1 MDLVKIGF
9 QINANGLKDAN
20 TEVDKLLDKVDN
32 IGTKGKKASSDFES
46 SQKKVQDSVKKTEKV
61 STSAS
66 DKMIQ
71 KQQTINQLLPYM
83 DKNTANLASSFWLV
97 SKEAQSFNKYL
108 DLLESNKA
116 ITQQKKQVEG
126 LAKEQAKASA
136 SEEVARQKRLL
147 ADQNYY
153 QNVQEQARKTTNKEL
168 ESLQKAEASAESL
181 RQKKLLS
188 EQNYYLRVQEEAK
201 KASAK
206 EQESLKKIEVEQEAL
221 RQKRLL
227 SEQNY
232 YLKTQEEV
240 KKAAAKEKAL
250 QQQAI
255 DDAEKARQQSLL
267 RVQNNYIKQQE
278 AIAKAQQKAV
288 DKQVASQNALNESNQ
303 KAITLEQAKT
313 KYVSQG
319 YSKTDSTRLARL
331 EVSGAD
337 VTTIDNYKSA
347 IDDTTKAAQA
357 LKPALDDAS
366 ASHSD
371 FLDQVKGIAIYAA
384 LSATIYGVM
393 TAITNLAV
401 ATVKMAD
408 EYTAIQNR
416 MKLYV
421 KDANTIIEVNQKLAG
436 YSMENNVGLRETAT
450 LFSRLAPSMQKLG
463 ANTTAITTVVDAFGK
478 SMRIGGA
485 TAMEAA
491 SATIQFSQAMASGK
505 LAGDEFRSISE
516 ASPRFLKA
524 IAEGSGIAANKL
536 KEMSAAGMLTTQ
548 VISKALLK
556 EYPKLIEENKKL
568 GITMEQ
574 GANAIKTGFLVAIGE
589 FNEGAGITKA
599 LGEAMLDLAQ
609 GMLTGAQNARQFG
622 KDINDWFSANAGTI
636 NTVVEAF
643 KLLATVIATRYVASL
658 VLATV
663 ASVKLTY
670 QTSALAAAT
679 TASMRA
685 FVLGATA
692 ATAFGRAA
700 QTAFAFM
707 GGWAGIALT
716 IAGVAT
722 SYLLLRDNAAEASKK
737 LVESSE
743 YADMT
748 TNSFKQ
754 LNAEQQ
760 KNARASLIKSMS
772 DVNEKLDEQANTVN
786 RVLLNYVQLRQMQ
799 GKMNNKQLDD
809 VINKTTK
816 GLMDYDTAYRKLLEL
831 GAPTDVV
838 EEFKK
843 QKDVYNETAKS
854 AKTLE
859 TSANAAGAGVKLAGN
874 EAQNATPAINGLK
887 DKTKQLGEEAVI
899 AGSKFNKM
907 AEDFKKTIS
916 DSKDTLNIMQKYDL
930 DEDSARKVVSS
941 VQATFDPLEQKA
953 TDLTGT
959 IKGMNKQLSGMGN
972 ATPQQRKLMQERID
986 SSKESLKILQEQIK
1000 LGKDSQAANLVPYAK
1015 MAKAEED
1022 RISALTASRKDED
1035 KSSDKLLKK
1044 REEVLSGYED
1054 QINYVQ
1060 RIQQLL
1066 SQGVDFE
1073 VAKVAATKDYYEN
1086 ITGTMLA
1093 QEVILAQ
1100 QTQKRLEY
1108 LATLSEEEDI
1118 QTRAILL
1125 QQKGASYAQSRAIAE
1140 AGFREDADGL
1150 LTLQKLMTNE
1160 LYAQHY
1166 SLADQLSWYSSI
1178 NKMMKDGVSLEE
1190 ATTRATFSRLESTK
1204 KGLSD
1209 SEKSLMNLMI
1219 AQQKN
1224 LKDKETERQVTL
1236 TLNNAEKQRV
1246 AYVNAQAGGYAN
1258 LIKNMAIA
1266 NKMASD
1272 PTLSPDQARK
1282 LVEAEELTNY
1292 EKELAELKRQTY
1304 IATLNE
1310 SDAVKTLVGNY
1321 STMDSVQ
1328 IGVLAKQQ
1336 QLLEIAKELSEE
1348 AEKQKNPLGDF
1359 SNVDFSVFGDFGNPF
1374 QSALDG
1380 MNELIRT
1387 TMSGGEQIKKLNEDI
1402 EQAKLKGLDT
1412 TQQEFDLNLEMK
1424 KQTKDKKQATD
1435 KAVSSALSLTKS
1447 LFKEESK
1454 GYKVVS
1460 GLEKA
1465 YQASKIAFALWEKK
1479 DTIAMLALSLK
1490 AHITDMLGF
1499 TTGAAAKLAA
1509 QGAVNVAKG
1518 TEAVLSQGSGDPYTA
1533 FPRMAAMAAAVA
1545 ALGVAIGSF
1554 SGGSGGEYVDTSN
1567 QGTGTVFGDS
1577 EAQSAS
1583 IANSIDILSD
1593 NSDLMLPLTSAM
1605 LRSLK
1610 NIESSIGGVTNLI
1623 LRGDLGGDFSNLEFD
1638 DMLTGVVGSA
1648 TNFFV
1653 KVTNGIEKVL
1663 TFGLFDKLGIG
1674 GLGSSIVSSIVGGLF
1689 GKTSQK
1695 VMASGLYA
1703 DDQKLSDILS
1713 NGINLKQYADVKTTK
1728 KSWFGSSSKTRT
1740 QYAEAD
1746 EELQQQ
1752 FTLIFGGFYD
1762 SILSATYI
1770 LVADLST
1777 VQTNLEN
1784 AVISIGKINLKGLS
1798 GEEIQEKL
1806 EAVFG
1811 AAADD
1816 LAKQAFG
1823 GLEDF
1828 QSVGEGYYETLV
1840 KVASA
1845 VEEAAYYTDRLNV
1858 TAINY
1863 NDIINKQADDL
1874 ATEIIRQS
1882 YLTKVG
1888 ISTIKGG
1895 MTDLVNSFDGT
1906 AEEINDFINTLED
1919 LQDQL
1924 FMTGKSGDYLTS
1936 SMILGAGGL
1945 DSLASG
1951 LDAYF
1956 EMLSPAEQ
1964 AAELTRRLTNEFA
1977 IFGKELPADVKA
1989 FRNLVSSIDITTE
2002 AGQKLYGQIIALA
2015 PEFNDLQDALDS
2027 ANSDV
2032 NALVKSLR
2040 DLAEQARAARGETE
2054 QPRNLDYLR
2063 NEFNK
2068 ASELALQGD
2077 TEAANRLISIGKDL
2091 MSTSK
2096 LYSVTGSDY
2105 AKDLAYI
2112 QSIATAV
2119 ADLQESGL
2127 GTSISSDLKPSTGTG
2142 TTTPT
2147 VETVNNS
2154 TDARLDALSEKLEAG
2169 LFAIAKYTQDS
2180 ASRLERWDDGGRMMV
2195 GIQPENGDTPI
2206 PVVVTP

>member
-1 MDLVKIGF
+1 MDLVHIGF
-9 QINANGLKDAN
+9 KITPDGLKEAN
-20 TEVDKLLDKVDN
+20 TQVSKLLDNVDQ
-32 IGTKGKKASSDFES
+32 IGAKGKKSSSEFVDG
-46 SQKKVQDSVKKTEKV
+46 QKKVNDSLGKTKKGTEDV
-61 STSAS
+61 LGA
-66 DKMIQ
+66 Q
-71 KQQTINQLLPYM
+71 NKQIDAY
-83 DKNTANLASSFWLV
+83 
-97 SKEAQSFNKYL
+97 
-108 DLLESNKA
+108 
-116 ITQQKKQVEG
+116 
-126 LAKEQAKASA
+126 
-136 SEEVARQKRLL
+136 
-147 ADQNYY
+147 
-153 QNVQEQARKTTNKEL
+153 
-168 ESLQKAEASAESL
+168 
-181 RQKKLLS
+181 KKLL
-188 EQNYYLRVQEEAK
+188 N
-201 KASAK
+201 
-206 EQESLKKIEVEQEAL
+206 
-221 RQKRLL
+221 
-227 SEQNY
+227 
-232 YLKTQEEV
+232 
-240 KKAAAKEKAL
+240 
-250 QQQAI
+250 
-255 DDAEKARQQSLL
+255 
-267 RVQNNYIKQQE
+267 
-278 AIAKAQQKAV
+278 
-288 DKQVASQNALNESNQ
+288 
-303 KAITLEQAKT
+303 LEQTRAK
-313 KYVSQG
+313 YISQG
-319 YSKTDSTRLARL
+319 FGKTDATRISRM
-331 EVSGAD
+331 EISGAD
-337 VTTIDNYKSA
+337 TTTLNNYKKA
-347 IDDTTKAAQA
+347 IEETNKAAQA
-357 LKPALDDAS
+357 LRPSFDKVTE
-366 ASHSD
+366 SHSK
-371 FLDQVKGIAIYAA
+371 FLDQVKGIAVYAA
-384 LSATIYGVM
+384 LSAAIYGVM
-393 TAITNLAV
+393 TAMTSLAV

-416 MKLYV
+416 MRLYIS
-421 KDANTIIEVNQKLAG
+421 DAQELSKVNRQLAQF
-436 YSMENNVGLRETAT
+436 STENNVGLRETAT

-463 ANTTAITTVVDAFGK
+463 ANTAAITTVVDAFGK

-524 IAEGSGIAANKL
+524 IAEGSGIAADKL

-568 GITMEQ
+568 GVTMEQ

-622 KDINDWFSANAGTI
+622 KDVNDWFSANAGTI
-636 NTVVEAF
+636 NTVVDAF

-658 VLATV
+658 VLATA

-670 QTSALAAAT
+670 QTSAMAAAT

-786 RVLLNYVQLRQMQ
+786 RVLLSYVQLRQMQ

-907 AEDFKKTIS
+907 TEDFKKAIK
-916 DSKDTLNIMQKYDL
+916 DSRDTLNIMQKFDL
-930 DEDSARKVVSS
+930 EESYARKVVTS
-941 VQATFDPLEQKA
+941 VRATFDPLEQKA
-953 TDLTGT
+953 TELSDK
-959 IKGMNKQLSGMGN
+959 IKVLNKQLSGMDK
-972 ATPQQRKLMQERID
+972 ASPQAKSMQSNLD
-986 SSKESLKILQEQIK
+986 KAKESLSLMQQQIE
-1000 LGKDSQAANLVPYAK
+1000 LGKKSQASSLAPYAK
-1015 MAKAEED
+1015 IAQAEED

-1035 KSSDKLLKK
+1035 KASDKLLKK

-1108 LATLSEEEDI
+1108 LATLSEEEDV

-1125 QQKGASYAQSRAIAE
+1125 QQKGASYAQSRALAE

-1150 LTLQKLMTNE
+1150 LALQKLMTNE

-1166 SLADQLSWYSSI
+1166 SLDDQLSWYTSI
-1178 NKMMKDGVSLEE
+1178 NKMLKDGISLEE
-1190 ATTRATFSRLESTK
+1190 ATTRATFSRLEATK

-1209 SEKSLMNLMI
+1209 SEKSLMKLMI
-1219 AQQKN
+1219 AQQKS

-1236 TLNNAEKQRV
+1236 TLTNAEKQRV

-1272 PTLSPDQARK
+1272 PTLSPAQAKK

-1328 IGVLAKQQ
+1328 IGVLANQQ
-1336 QLLEIAKELSEE
+1336 RLLEIAKELAEE

-1387 TMSGGEQIKKLNEDI
+1387 TMSGGEQIKKLTEEI
-1402 EQAKLKGLDT
+1402 EQARLKGLDV
-1412 TQQEFDLNLEMK
+1412 TQQEFDLNLLTQ

-1435 KAVSSALSLTKS
+1435 KTISSALSLTKS

-1554 SGGSGGEYVDTSN
+1554 SGSSGGEYVDTSN

-1638 DMLTGVVGSA
+1638 AKLTGLIGAVDKTFTSSA
-1648 TNFFV
+1648 KTTMN
-1653 KVTNGIEKVL
+1653 VL
-1663 TFGLFDKLGIG
+1663 TLGLDKLLLG
-1674 GLGSSIVSSIVGGLF
+1674 GALGNLAGGIVSTVLGGLF

-1695 VMASGLYA
+1695 VVASGLYA
-1703 DDQKLSDILS
+1703 GSQTLGSILE
-1713 NGINLKQYADVKTTK
+1713 NGISLSQYADVKTTK
-1728 KSWFGSSSKTRT
+1728 KSWFSSSSSTKTK
-1740 QYAEAD
+1740 YASVD

-1752 FTLIFGGFYD
+1752 FTLIFVGLYD
-1762 SILSATYI
+1762 SILSATDI
-1770 LVADLST
+1770 LGADLST
-1777 VQTNLEN
+1777 VENNLEN

-1811 AAADD
+1811 AVADD

-1874 ATEIIRQS
+1874 AAEIIRQS
-1882 YLTKVG
+1882 YLAKEG
-1888 ISTIKGG
+1888 ISTVTGG
-1895 MTDLVNSFDGT
+1895 MSDLVNSFSGT
-1906 AEEINDFINTLED
+1906 AEEISDFITTLED
-1919 LQDQL
+1919 LQEQL

-1936 SMILGAGGL
+1936 SMILGAGGF

-1977 IFGKELPADVKA
+1977 ILGEELPADVKA

-2027 ANSDV
+2027 ANREV
-2032 NALVKSLR
+2032 NALVQSLR
-2040 DLAEQARAARGETE
+2040 DLAEQARGARGETE
-2054 QPRNLDYLR
+2054 TTRNLDYLR
-2063 NEFNK
+2063 NEFQL
-2068 ASELALQGD
+2068 ASVLALQGD
-2077 TEAANRLISIGKDL
+2077 VEAAERMVELGESLIAS
-2091 MSTSK
+2091 SK

-2112 QSIATAV
+2112 QGISTAV
-2119 ADLQESGL
+2119 ANLQEAGL
-2127 GTSISSDLKPSTGTG
+2127 GTSATTTTDSDLTLTTASTSSTSSSTSTEESTV
-2142 TTTPT
+2142 TT
-2147 VETVNNS
+2147 E
-2154 TDARLDALSEKLEAG
+2154 LQALREEMNAAL
-2169 LFAIAKYTQDS
+2169 LAIAKYTQTT
-2180 ASRLERWDDGGRMMV
+2180 ATKLESWDDGNRMMV

>member
-83 DKNTANLASSFWLV
+83 DKGVANLASSFWLV
-97 SKEAQSFNKYL
+97 SKEAQSFNKFL
-108 DLLESNKA
+108 DIMGEQDA
-116 ITQQKKQVEG
+116 IIKQKKQTEALVKEQEKQAKAVQSTIAQYEG
-126 LAKEQAKASA
+126 LSNKSLGGGILDQIEQQNKGLEELRKQYQAEAKEANEKAESVIKAQEKQAKEQQKVLDDAEK
-136 SEEVARQKRLL
+136 ERQKHFSK
-147 ADQNYY
+147 
-153 QNVQEQARKTTNKEL
+153 VQKD
-168 ESLQKAEASAESL
+168 
-181 RQKKLLS
+181 
-188 EQNYYLRVQEEAK
+188 Y
-201 KASAK
+201 
-206 EQESLKKIEVEQEAL
+206 
-221 RQKRLL
+221 
-227 SEQNY
+227 
-232 YLKTQEEV
+232 
-240 KKAAAKEKAL
+240 EK

-255 DDAEKARQQSLL
+255 VDT
-267 RVQNNYIKQQE
+267 
-278 AIAKAQQKAV
+278 QQKAV
-288 DKQVASQNALNESNQ
+288 DKQVKAQNTLNESNQ
-303 KAITLEQAKT
+303 KAITLEQAKA

-319 YSKTDSTRLARL
+319 YGKTDSTRLARL

-337 VTTIDNYKSA
+337 VTTLNNYKSA
-347 IDDTTKAAQA
+347 IEATTRATQA
-357 LKPALDDAS
+357 LNPAVEKVTT
-366 ASHSD
+366 SHSN

-384 LSATIYGVM
+384 LSAAIYGVM
-393 TAITNLAV
+393 TAMTNLAV

-408 EYTAIQNR
+408 EYTSIQNR
-416 MKLYV
+416 MKLYIT
-421 KDANTIIEVNQKLAG
+421 DAKELGKVNSQLAQF
-436 YSMENNVGLRETAT
+436 SMENNVGLRETAT

-463 ANTTAITTVVDAFGK
+463 ANTAAITTVVDAFGK

-516 ASPRFLKA
+516 ASPRFLQA
-524 IAEGSGIAANKL
+524 IAEGSGIAADKL

-548 VISKALLK
+548 VISQALLK

-589 FNEGAGITKA
+589 FNEGAGVTKA

-609 GMLTGAQNARQFG
+609 GMLVGAQNARQFG

-636 NTVVEAF
+636 STVVDAF

-658 VLATV
+658 VLATA

-707 GGWAGIALT
+707 GGWVGIALT
-716 IAGVAT
+716 VAGVAT

-786 RVLLNYVQLRQMQ
+786 RVLLSYAQLRQMQ
-799 GKMNNKQLDD
+799 GKTNNKQLDD

-843 QKDVYNETAKS
+843 QKDVYNGTAKS

-874 EAQNATPAINGLK
+874 EAQNASPAIRGLK
-887 DKTKQLGEEAVI
+887 NDMNALGEASINAADKFKELVNAYTQGVADIRTSLKVSQQYGLDQSLSDRVVKEAKGLADVDERIKLQTAAINKQKEAV
-899 AGSKFNKM
+899 AKLS
-907 AEDFKKTIS
+907 AEYQKRFKKSIEQTEKLAKS
-916 DSKDTLNIMQKYDL
+916 TKDKIIGQYIAQIAPSAQALQAAQ
-930 DEDSARKVVSS
+930 DERGA
-941 VQATFDPLEQKA
+941 FDA
-953 TDLTGT
+953 
-959 IKGMNKQLSGMGN
+959 
-972 ATPQQRKLMQERID
+972 AQRKKDKPPKKSDINNYP
-986 SSKESLKILQEQIK
+986 EQI
-1000 LGKDSQAANLVPYAK
+1000 
-1015 MAKAEED
+1015 AELE
-1022 RISALTASRKDED
+1022 RLNEY
-1035 KSSDKLLKK
+1035 LQ
-1044 REEVLSGYED
+1044 SG
-1054 QINYVQ
+1054 VG
-1060 RIQQLL
+1060 L
-1066 SQGVDFE
+1066 E
-1073 VAKVAATKDYYEN
+1073 VAKVASQKEYVKWYGANLTVAKQIVAIEEKRVELERA
-1086 ITGTMLA
+1086 LA
-1093 QEVILAQ
+1093 QAQTRKEAKRDLKEQIEGYDTIAQFMQQGYSYSIAQ
-1100 QTQKRLEY
+1100 QAVSSKFKANSEGIAFANNLLTASLKEQFTTTEDQRTQQ
-1108 LATLSEEEDI
+1108 EDI
-1118 QTRAILL
+1118 LDFV
-1125 QQKGASYAQSRAIAE
+1125 KG
-1140 AGFREDADGL
+1140 GL
-1150 LTLQKLMTNE
+1150 
-1160 LYAQHY
+1160 
-1166 SLADQLSWYSSI
+1166 S
-1178 NKMMKDGVSLEE
+1178 VEE
-1190 ATTRATFSRLESTK
+1190 ATVKATIYRNNHLN
-1204 KGLSD
+1204 KGLIVLAEATALSKKQLEYDRAKVQYWSD
-1209 SEKSLMNLMI
+1209 ANALNTQANDLAITQDNALAS
-1219 AQQKN
+1219 
-1224 LKDKETERQVTL
+1224 L
-1236 TLNNAEKQRV
+1236 TLKYKGIGVEEAKSMLTKQRIVDKLTEYNDLLEKQRTL
-1246 AYVNAQAGGYAN
+1246 AYDIENVNF
-1258 LIKNMAIA
+1258 
-1266 NKMASD
+1266 D
-1272 PTLSPDQARK
+1272 
-1282 LVEAEELTNY
+1282 
-1292 EKELAELKRQTY
+1292 
-1304 IATLNE
+1304 
-1310 SDAVKTLVGNY
+1310 
-1321 STMDSVQ
+1321 
-1328 IGVLAKQQ
+1328 
-1336 QLLEIAKELSEE
+1336 
-1348 AEKQKNPLGDF
+1348 
-1359 SNVDFSVFGDFGNPF
+1359 VFGDFGNPF
-1374 QSALDG
+1374 KSALEGLNALIFG
-1380 MNELIRT
+1380 MNDLKTQYAEMYADIDGRIAKEEDGSKAQLTLI
-1387 TMSGGEQIKKLNEDI
+1387 
-1402 EQAKLKGLDT
+1402 
-1412 TQQEFDLNLEMK
+1412 QQKTNLEKNQVAETK
-1424 KQTKDKKQATD
+1424 KARD
-1435 KAVSSALSLTKS
+1435 KAITSGLSLTKS

-1454 GYKVVS
+1454 GYKVVN
-1460 GLEKA
+1460 GMEKA

-1479 DTIAMLALSLK
+1479 DEIAFLALKLK
-1490 AHITDMLGF
+1490 AHVTDALGF

-1509 QGAVNVAKG
+1509 QQVLNVVQAQGAVASAAQAPPPVGFAS
-1518 TEAVLSQGSGDPYTA
+1518 A
-1533 FPRMAAMAAAVA
+1533 AAMI
-1545 ALGVAIGSF
+1545 ALMAGIGIAISSSGS
-1554 SGGSGGEYVDTSN
+1554 SGGEYVDTSN

-1593 NSDLMLPLTSAM
+1593 NSDLILPLTSAM
-1605 LRSLK
+1605 LRSLR

-1623 LRGDLGGDFSNLEFD
+1623 LRGEIGEGFNANEGFKLDAIGKGITGTFD
-1638 DMLTGVVGSA
+1638 WV
-1648 TNFFV
+1648 N
-1653 KVTNGIEKVL
+1653 KL
-1663 TFGLFDKLGIG
+1663 TFGLADTLSFGLFSAIG
-1674 GLGSSIVSSIVGGLF
+1674 KALGGLF
-1689 GKTSQK
+1689 GTKTTVK
-1695 VMASGLYA
+1695 ASGLYGGS
-1703 DDQKLSDILS
+1703 QKLGDILS
-1713 NGINLKQYADVKTTK
+1713 EGFNLQEYVDIQTK
-1728 KSWFGSSSKTRT
+1728 KKVAGVTTSTKNKTKYSKAD
-1740 QYAEAD
+1740 AE
-1746 EELQQQ
+1746 LSNQ
-1752 FTLIFGGFYD
+1752 FTLIFKGFYD
-1762 SILSATYI
+1762 TILSATDI
-1770 LVADLST
+1770 LGADMSV

-1784 AVISIGKINLKGLS
+1784 AVVSIGKINLKGLK

-1811 AAADD
+1811 AAADS

-1828 QSVGEGYYETLV
+1828 QTVGEGYYETLV

-1895 MTDLVNSFDGT
+1895 MTDLVNSFDGS
-1906 AEEINDFINTLED
+1906 AEEITDFINTLED
-1919 LQDQL
+1919 LQEQL

-1977 IFGKELPADVKA
+1977 ILGKELPADVKA

-2027 ANSDV
+2027 ANSEV
-2032 NALVKSLR
+2032 NALVQSLR

-2077 TEAANRLISIGKDL
+2077 TEAANRLISIGNDL

-2112 QSIATAV
+2112 QGIATAV
-2119 ADLQESGL
+2119 ADIQESGL

-2195 GIQPENGDTPI
+2195 GIQPENGDTPV

>member
-32 IGTKGKKASSDFES
+32 IGTKGKKASSEFVDG
-46 SQKKVQDSVKKTEKV
+46 QKKVTTSLGKTKKGTEDV
-61 STSAS
+61 LGA
-66 DKMIQ
+66 Q
-71 KQQTINQLLPYM
+71 NKQIDAY
-83 DKNTANLASSFWLV
+83 
-97 SKEAQSFNKYL
+97 
-108 DLLESNKA
+108 
-116 ITQQKKQVEG
+116 
-126 LAKEQAKASA
+126 
-136 SEEVARQKRLL
+136 
-147 ADQNYY
+147 
-153 QNVQEQARKTTNKEL
+153 
-168 ESLQKAEASAESL
+168 
-181 RQKKLLS
+181 KKLL
-188 EQNYYLRVQEEAK
+188 N
-201 KASAK
+201 
-206 EQESLKKIEVEQEAL
+206 
-221 RQKRLL
+221 
-227 SEQNY
+227 
-232 YLKTQEEV
+232 
-240 KKAAAKEKAL
+240 
-250 QQQAI
+250 
-255 DDAEKARQQSLL
+255 
-267 RVQNNYIKQQE
+267 
-278 AIAKAQQKAV
+278 
-288 DKQVASQNALNESNQ
+288 
-303 KAITLEQAKT
+303 LEQTRAK
-313 KYVSQG
+313 YISQG
-319 YSKTDSTRLARL
+319 FGKTDATRISRM
-331 EVSGAD
+331 EISGAD
-337 VTTIDNYKSA
+337 STTLNNYKRA
-347 IDDTTKAAQA
+347 IEETNKAAQA
-357 LKPALDDAS
+357 LRPSFEKVTE
-366 ASHSD
+366 SHNK

-384 LSATIYGVM
+384 LSAAIYGVM
-393 TAITNLAV
+393 TAMTNLAV

-408 EYTAIQNR
+408 EYTSIQNR
-416 MKLYV
+416 MKLYIT
-421 KDANTIIEVNQKLAG
+421 DAKELGKVNSQLAQF
-436 YSMENNVGLRETAT
+436 SVENNVGLRETAT

-463 ANTTAITTVVDAFGK
+463 ANTAAITTVVDAFGK

-524 IAEGSGIAANKL
+524 IAEGSGIAADKL

-568 GITMEQ
+568 GVTMEQ

-622 KDINDWFSANAGTI
+622 KDVNDWFSANAGTI
-636 NTVVEAF
+636 NTVVDAF

-658 VLATV
+658 VLAAA

-670 QTSALAAAT
+670 QTSAMAAAT

-692 ATAFGRAA
+692 VTAFGRAA

-743 YADMT
+743 YADLT

-786 RVLLNYVQLRQMQ
+786 RVLLSYVQLRQMQ
-799 GKMNNKQLDD
+799 GKTNNKQLDD

-874 EAQNATPAINGLK
+874 AAQNATPAINGLK
-887 DKTKQLGEEAVI
+887 DKTKQLGEEAVLTG
-899 AGSKFNKM
+899 ARVSKM
-907 AEDFKKTIS
+907 AEDFKKAIS
-916 DSKDTLNIMQKYDL
+916 DSKDTLNIMQKFDL
-930 DEDSARKVVSS
+930 DEASARKVVKS
-941 VQATFDPLEQKA
+941 VSDTFDPLEQKV
-953 TDLTGT
+953 TDLTS
-959 IKGMNKQLSGMGN
+959 KVKVLNKQLSGMDK
-972 ATPQQRKLMQERID
+972 ASPQAKTLQGYLDKA
-986 SSKESLKILQEQIK
+986 KESLSVTQAQIK
-1000 LGKDSQAANLVPYAK
+1000 LGKDSQAASLVPYAK

-1054 QINYVQ
+1054 QVNYVQ

-1125 QQKGASYAQSRAIAE
+1125 QQKGASYAQSRALAE

-1166 SLADQLSWYSSI
+1166 SLDDQLSWYTSI
-1178 NKMMKDGVSLEE
+1178 NKMLKDGVGLEE

-1209 SEKSLMNLMI
+1209 SEKSLMKLMI

-1236 TLNNAEKQRV
+1236 TLTNAEKQRV

-1266 NKMASD
+1266 NKIASD

-1336 QLLEIAKELSEE
+1336 QLLEIAKELAEE

-1387 TMSGGEQIKKLNEDI
+1387 TTEGGEVIKQLTEEIDA
-1402 EQAKLKGLDT
+1402 AKIMGLDT
-1412 TQQEFDLNLEMK
+1412 ADRELELGK
-1424 KQTKDKKQATD
+1424 RTEKQANDKKKATD
-1435 KAVSSALSLTKS
+1435 KAITSGLALTKS

-1479 DTIAMLALSLK
+1479 DEIQKFALRVVSYAKEGAVFLASTALK
-1490 AHITDMLGF
+1490 TAAQMGF
-1499 TTGAAAKLAA
+1499 NVVAA
-1509 QGAVNVAKG
+1509 QGAVASAAQAPPPVGFAS
-1518 TEAVLSQGSGDPYTA
+1518 A
-1533 FPRMAAMAAAVA
+1533 AAMI
-1545 ALGVAIGSF
+1545 ALMAGLGIAISG
-1554 SGGSGGEYVDTSN
+1554 GGSGGEYVDTSN

-1577 EAQSAS
+1577 EAKSSS
-1583 IANSIDILSD
+1583 IANSIDLLSE
-1593 NSDLMLPLTSAM
+1593 NSDLILPLTSAM

-1610 NIESSIGGVTNLI
+1610 NIESSIGGLTNLVI
-1623 LRGDLGGDFSNLEFD
+1623 RTDVGKDFNIAEGFKPNAIGKLFGGIS
-1638 DMLTGVVGSA
+1638 G
-1648 TNFFV
+1648 
-1653 KVTNGIEKVL
+1653 GI
-1663 TFGLFDKLGIG
+1663 F
-1674 GLGSSIVSSIVGGLF
+1674 GGLF
-1689 GKTSQK
+1689 GTKTTIK
-1695 VMASGLYA
+1695 ASGLYGGA
-1703 DDQKLSDILS
+1703 QSLGDILS
-1713 NGINLKQYADVKTTK
+1713 GGFDLQEYVDVNVKKKTLGVTTSNK
-1728 KSWFGSSSKTRT
+1728 NKTI
-1740 QYAEAD
+1740 YDDAN
-1746 EELQQQ
+1746 EELANQ
-1752 FTLIFGGFYD
+1752 FTLIFKGFYD
-1762 SILSATYI
+1762 SILSATDI
-1770 LVADLST
+1770 LGADMSV

-1784 AVISIGKINLKGLS
+1784 AVVSIGKINLKGLS

-1828 QSVGEGYYETLV
+1828 QTVGEGYYETLV

-1863 NDIINKQADDL
+1863 TNIINKQADDL

-1895 MTDLVNSFDGT
+1895 MTDLVNTFDGS
-1906 AEEINDFINTLED
+1906 AEEITDFINTLED
-1919 LQDQL
+1919 LQEQL
-1924 FMTGKSGDYLTS
+1924 FMTGKNADYLTS

-1977 IFGKELPADVKA
+1977 IFGKQLPADVKA

-2032 NALVKSLR
+2032 NALVQSLR

-2054 QPRNLDYLR
+2054 QPRNLAYTR
-2063 NEFNK
+2063 SQFEQ
-2068 ASELALQGD
+2068 ASILAMQGD
-2077 TEAANRLISIGKDL
+2077 IASAEKLLTLGKDL
-2091 MSTSK
+2091 MGLSK
-2096 LYSVTGSDY
+2096 TYSVTGSEY
-2105 AKDLAYI
+2105 ARDLALI
-2112 QSIATAV
+2112 QRAATV
-2119 ADLQESGL
+2119 SADMQEQGL
-2127 GTSISSDLKPSTGTG
+2127 GTSISTTLTPSTGTG

-2147 VETVNNS
+2147 IATTNS
-2154 TDARLDALSEKLEAG
+2154 TMTTELQGMREELNAG
-2169 LFAIAKYTQDS
+2169 LFAIAKFVQNVDS
-2180 ASRLERWDDGGRMMV
+2180 RTERWDDGGRMMV
-2195 GIQPENGDTPI
+2195 GIQPENGDTPV

>member
-32 IGTKGKKASSDFES
+32 IGTKGKKASSEFVDG
-46 SQKKVQDSVKKTEKV
+46 QKKVTNSLGKTKKGTEDV
-61 STSAS
+61 LGA
-66 DKMIQ
+66 Q
-71 KQQTINQLLPYM
+71 NKQIDAY
-83 DKNTANLASSFWLV
+83 
-97 SKEAQSFNKYL
+97 
-108 DLLESNKA
+108 
-116 ITQQKKQVEG
+116 
-126 LAKEQAKASA
+126 
-136 SEEVARQKRLL
+136 
-147 ADQNYY
+147 
-153 QNVQEQARKTTNKEL
+153 
-168 ESLQKAEASAESL
+168 
-181 RQKKLLS
+181 KKLL
-188 EQNYYLRVQEEAK
+188 N
-201 KASAK
+201 
-206 EQESLKKIEVEQEAL
+206 
-221 RQKRLL
+221 
-227 SEQNY
+227 
-232 YLKTQEEV
+232 
-240 KKAAAKEKAL
+240 
-250 QQQAI
+250 
-255 DDAEKARQQSLL
+255 
-267 RVQNNYIKQQE
+267 
-278 AIAKAQQKAV
+278 
-288 DKQVASQNALNESNQ
+288 
-303 KAITLEQAKT
+303 LEQTRAK
-313 KYVSQG
+313 YISQG
-319 YSKTDSTRLARL
+319 FGKTDATRISRM
-331 EVSGAD
+331 EISGAD
-337 VTTIDNYKSA
+337 STTLNNYKRA
-347 IDDTTKAAQA
+347 IEETNKAAQS
-357 LKPALDDAS
+357 LRPSFEKVTE
-366 ASHSD
+366 SHNK

-384 LSATIYGVM
+384 LSAAIYGVM
-393 TAITNLAV
+393 TAMTSLAV
-401 ATVKMAD
+401 ATVQMAD

-416 MKLYV
+416 MKLYIT
-421 KDANTIIEVNQKLAG
+421 DAKELGKVNSQLAQF
-436 YSMENNVGLRETAT
+436 SMENNVGLRETAT

-463 ANTTAITTVVDAFGK
+463 ANTAAITTVVDAFGK

-524 IAEGSGIAANKL
+524 IAEGSGIAADKL

-568 GITMEQ
+568 GVTMEQ

-622 KDINDWFSANAGTI
+622 KDVNDWFSANAGTI
-636 NTVVEAF
+636 NTVVDAF

-658 VLATV
+658 VLATA

-670 QTSALAAAT
+670 QTSAMAAAT

-786 RVLLNYVQLRQMQ
+786 RVLLSYVQLRQMQ

-907 AEDFKKTIS
+907 TEDFKKAIK
-916 DSKDTLNIMQKYDL
+916 DSRDTLNIMQKFDL
-930 DEDSARKVVSS
+930 DETSARKVVKS
-941 VQATFDPLEQKA
+941 VSDTFDPLEQKA
-953 TDLTGT
+953 TDLTGK
-959 IKGMNKQLSGMGN
+959 IKALDKQLSGMDK
-972 ATPQQRKLMQERID
+972 ASPQAKSMQ
-986 SSKESLKILQEQIK
+986 SSLDKAKESLSLMQQQIK
-1000 LGKDSQAANLVPYAK
+1000 LGKDSQAASLVPYAK
-1015 MAKAEED
+1015 MAKAGED

-1044 REEVLSGYED
+1044 REDVLAGYED

-1125 QQKGASYAQSRAIAE
+1125 QQKGASYAQSRALAE

-1150 LTLQKLMTNE
+1150 LALQKLMTNE

-1178 NKMMKDGVSLEE
+1178 NKMLKDGVGLEE

-1209 SEKSLMNLMI
+1209 SEKSLMKLMI

-1266 NKMASD
+1266 NKIASD
-1272 PTLSPDQARK
+1272 PTLSPDQAK
-1282 LVEAEELTNY
+1282 ALAEVEELTNY

-1310 SDAVKTLVGNY
+1310 NDAVKTLVGNY
-1321 STMDSVQ
+1321 PTMDSVQ
-1328 IGVLAKQQ
+1328 IGVLANQQ
-1336 QLLEIAKELSEE
+1336 RLLEIAKELAEE

-1359 SNVDFSVFGDFGNPF
+1359 SNVDFSAFGDFGNPF

-1387 TMSGGEQIKKLNEDI
+1387 TMSGGEQIKKLNEEI

-1412 TQQEFDLNLEMK
+1412 TQQEFDLNLEMQ

-1490 AHITDMLGF
+1490 AHISDMLGF
-1499 TTGAAAKLAA
+1499 TTAATTKVAA

-1518 TEAVLSQGSGDPYTA
+1518 TEAVLNQGTGDPYTA
-1533 FPRMAAMAAAVA
+1533 FARMAAMVAAVA

-1554 SGGSGGEYVDTSN
+1554 SGSGGGDYVDTSN

-1583 IANSIDILSD
+1583 IANSIDLLSE

-1623 LRGDLGGDFSNLEFD
+1623 LRGGLGGDFSNLEFD
-1638 DMLTGVVGSA
+1638 AKLTGIIGKANNS
-1648 TNFFV
+1648 FV
-1653 KVTNGIEKVL
+1653 KFTNGLEKVL
-1663 TFGLFDKLGIG
+1663 TGGLSSKLGVG
-1674 GLGSSIVSSIVGGLF
+1674 GLGTSIVSSVVGGLF

-1695 VMASGLYA
+1695 VVASGLYA
-1703 DDQKLSDILS
+1703 GNQTLGSILE
-1713 NGINLKQYADVKTTK
+1713 NGISLSQYADVKTTK
-1728 KSWFGSSSKTRT
+1728 KSWFGSSSKTKT
-1740 QYAEAD
+1740 KYGSVDD
-1746 EELQQQ
+1746 EIKQQ
-1752 FTLIFGGFYD
+1752 FTLIFKGFYD
-1762 SILSATYI
+1762 SILSATDI
-1770 LVADLST
+1770 LGADLSV

-1784 AVISIGKINLKGLS
+1784 AVVSIGKINLQGLS
-1798 GEEIQEKL
+1798 GEAIQEKL

-1811 AAADD
+1811 AAADS

-1823 GLEDF
+1823 SLEDF
-1828 QSVGEGYYETLV
+1828 QTVGEGYYETLV

-1863 NDIINKQADDL
+1863 TDIINKQADDL

-1895 MTDLVNSFDGT
+1895 MTDLVNTFDGS
-1906 AEEINDFINTLED
+1906 AEEITDFINTLED
-1919 LQDQL
+1919 LQEQM

-1936 SMILGAGGL
+1936 SMIIGAGGL
-1945 DSLASG
+1945 DGLASG

-1977 IFGKELPADVKA
+1977 IFGKKLPADVKA

-2032 NALVKSLR
+2032 NALVQSLR

-2063 NEFNK
+2063 NEFDK

-2091 MSTSK
+2091 MSVSK

-2112 QSIATAV
+2112 QGVATAV
-2119 ADLQESGL
+2119 ADIQESGL
-2127 GTSISSDLKPSTGTG
+2127 GTSISSNLTPSTGS
-2142 TTTPT
+2142 TTTPVVPT
-2147 VETVNNS
+2147 TNTT
-2154 TDARLDALSEKLEAG
+2154 TDLELKGMREDLNAG
-2169 LFAIAKYTQDS
+2169 LLAIAKFTQSID
-2180 ASRLERWDDGGRMMV
+2180 ARQDRWDYGDRLLVRVEQDGA
-2195 GIQPENGDTPI
+2195 NDKI
-2206 PVVVTP
+2206 PVKIV

>member
-83 DKNTANLASSFWLV
+83 DKGVANLASSFWLA
-97 SKEAQSFNKYL
+97 SKEAQSFNKFL
-108 DLLESNKA
+108 DIMGEQDA
-116 ITQQKKQVEG
+116 IVKQKKQTEALVKEQQKQTKAVQSTIAQYEG
-126 LAKEQAKASA
+126 LSNKSLSGGILDSIEQQNKGIEELRKQYQAEEKEANKKAESVTKAQEKQAKAVQDTISQYENL
-136 SEEVARQKRLL
+136 SNKPLGNGVLDQIEQQNKGLEELKKQYQEQEKEQQKALDDIETARQKHFSK
-147 ADQNYY
+147 
-153 QNVQEQARKTTNKEL
+153 VQKD
-168 ESLQKAEASAESL
+168 
-181 RQKKLLS
+181 
-188 EQNYYLRVQEEAK
+188 Y
-201 KASAK
+201 
-206 EQESLKKIEVEQEAL
+206 
-221 RQKRLL
+221 
-227 SEQNY
+227 
-232 YLKTQEEV
+232 
-240 KKAAAKEKAL
+240 EK

-255 DDAEKARQQSLL
+255 VDT
-267 RVQNNYIKQQE
+267 
-278 AIAKAQQKAV
+278 QQKAI
-288 DKQVASQNALNESNQ
+288 DKQVKAQNTLNESNQ
-303 KAITLEQAKT
+303 KAITLEQAKA

-319 YSKTDSTRLARL
+319 YGKTDSTRLARL

-337 VTTIDNYKSA
+337 VTTLNNYKSA
-347 IDDTTKAAQA
+347 IEATTRATQA
-357 LKPALDDAS
+357 LNPAVEKVTT
-366 ASHSD
+366 SHSN

-384 LSATIYGVM
+384 LSAAIYGVM
-393 TAITNLAV
+393 TAMTNLAV

-408 EYTAIQNR
+408 EYTSIQNR
-416 MKLYV
+416 MKLYIT
-421 KDANTIIEVNQKLAG
+421 DAKELGKVNSQLAQF
-436 YSMENNVGLRETAT
+436 SMENNVGLRETAT

-463 ANTTAITTVVDAFGK
+463 ANTAAITTVVDAFGK

-524 IAEGSGIAANKL
+524 IAEGSGIAADKL

-636 NTVVEAF
+636 NTVVDAF

-658 VLATV
+658 VLATA

-707 GGWAGIALT
+707 GGWAGITLT

-786 RVLLNYVQLRQMQ
+786 RVLLSYVQLRQMQ
-799 GKMNNKQLDD
+799 GKTNNKQLDD

-874 EAQNATPAINGLK
+874 EAQNATPVINGLK
-887 DKTKQLGEEAVI
+887 DKTKQLGEEAVLTG
-899 AGSKFNKM
+899 ARVSKM
-907 AEDFKKTIS
+907 AEDFKKAIS
-916 DSKDTLNIMQKYDL
+916 DSKDTLNIMQKFDL
-930 DEDSARKVVSS
+930 DEASARKVVKS
-941 VQATFDPLEQKA
+941 VSDTFDPLEQKA
-953 TDLTGT
+953 TDLTS
-959 IKGMNKQLSGMGN
+959 KVKVLNKQLSGMDK
-972 ATPQQRKLMQERID
+972 ASPQAKVLQGYLDKA
-986 SSKESLKILQEQIK
+986 KESLAVTQAQIK
-1000 LGKDSQAANLVPYAK
+1000 LGKDSQAASLVPYAK
-1015 MAKAEED
+1015 LAKAEED

-1035 KSSDKLLKK
+1035 KASDKLLKK
-1044 REEVLSGYED
+1044 REDVLAGYED

-1125 QQKGASYAQSRAIAE
+1125 QQKGASYAQSRALAE

-1166 SLADQLSWYSSI
+1166 SLDDQLSWYSSI
-1178 NKMMKDGVSLEE
+1178 NKMLKDGVGLEE

-1209 SEKSLMNLMI
+1209 SEKSLMKLMI

-1236 TLNNAEKQRV
+1236 TLTNAEKQRV

-1266 NKMASD
+1266 NKIASD
-1272 PTLSPDQARK
+1272 PTLSPSQAKK

-1310 SDAVKTLVGNY
+1310 SEAVKTLVGNY

-1328 IGVLAKQQ
+1328 IGTLAKQQ
-1336 QLLEIAKELSEE
+1336 QLLEIAKELAEE

-1387 TMSGGEQIKKLNEDI
+1387 TVEGGEII
-1402 EQAKLKGLDT
+1402 EQLTEEIDAAKIMGLDT
-1412 TQQEFDLNLEMK
+1412 ADRELELGK
-1424 KQTKDKKQATD
+1424 RTEKQANDKKQATD
-1435 KAVSSALSLTKS
+1435 KAISSALSLTKS

-1533 FPRMAAMAAAVA
+1533 FARMAAMAAAVA

-1554 SGGSGGEYVDTSN
+1554 SGSSGGEYVDTSN

-1583 IANSIDILSD
+1583 IANSIDLLSE

-1623 LRGDLGGDFSNLEFD
+1623 LRGELGGDFSNLGFEGK
-1638 DMLTGVVGSA
+1638 LTGIIGTANSS
-1648 TNFFV
+1648 FV
-1653 KVTNGIEKVL
+1653 KFTNGLEKVL
-1663 TFGLFDKLGIG
+1663 TGGLSGKLGVG
-1674 GLGSSIVSSIVGGLF
+1674 GLGTSIVSSVVGGLF

-1695 VMASGLYA
+1695 VVASGLYA
-1703 DDQKLSDILS
+1703 GSQTLGSILENGMSLS
-1713 NGINLKQYADVKTTK
+1713 QYADVKTTK
-1728 KSWFGSSSKTRT
+1728 KSWFGSSSKTKT
-1740 QYAEAD
+1740 KYSSVDD
-1746 EELQQQ
+1746 EIKQQ

-1762 SILSATYI
+1762 SILSATDI
-1770 LVADLST
+1770 LGADMST
-1777 VQTNLEN
+1777 VENNLKN
-1784 AVISIGKINLKGLS
+1784 AVVSIGKINLQGLS
-1798 GEEIQEKL
+1798 GEQIQEKL

-1811 AAADD
+1811 AAADS
-1816 LAKQAFG
+1816 LAKQAFA

-1828 QSVGEGYYETLV
+1828 QTVGEGYYETLV

-1863 NDIINKQADDL
+1863 TAIINKQADDL

-1895 MTDLVNSFDGT
+1895 MTDLVNTFDGS
-1906 AEEINDFINTLED
+1906 AEEITDFINTLED
-1919 LQDQL
+1919 LQEQL

-1936 SMILGAGGL
+1936 SMIIGAGGL

-1977 IFGKELPADVKA
+1977 ILGKGLPADVKA

-2032 NALVKSLR
+2032 NALVQSLR

-2054 QPRNLDYLR
+2054 QPRNLAYLR
-2063 NEFNK
+2063 NEFES
-2068 ASELALQGD
+2068 ASILAMQGD
-2077 TEAANRLISIGKDL
+2077 TEAANRLLTLGKDL
-2091 MSTSK
+2091 MQVSK
-2096 LYSVTGSDY
+2096 LYSVTGSEY
-2105 AKDLAYI
+2105 AKDLALI
-2112 QSIATAV
+2112 QRAATV
-2119 ADLQESGL
+2119 SADVQESGL
-2127 GTSISSDLKPSTGTG
+2127 GTSISSGLTPSTGTG

-2147 VETVNNS
+2147 IATTNTT
-2154 TDARLDALSEKLEAG
+2154 TDLELKGMREDLNAG
-2169 LFAIAKYTQDS
+2169 LLAIAKFTQSID
-2180 ASRLERWDDGGRMMV
+2180 ARQDRWDYGDRLLVRVEQDGA
-2195 GIQPENGDTPI
+2195 NDKI
-2206 PVVVTP
+2206 PVKIV

>member
-32 IGTKGKKASSDFES
+32 IGTKGKKASSEFVDG
-46 SQKKVQDSVKKTEKV
+46 QKKVTTSLGKTKKGTEDV
-61 STSAS
+61 LGA
-66 DKMIQ
+66 Q
-71 KQQTINQLLPYM
+71 NKQIDAY
-83 DKNTANLASSFWLV
+83 
-97 SKEAQSFNKYL
+97 
-108 DLLESNKA
+108 
-116 ITQQKKQVEG
+116 
-126 LAKEQAKASA
+126 
-136 SEEVARQKRLL
+136 
-147 ADQNYY
+147 
-153 QNVQEQARKTTNKEL
+153 
-168 ESLQKAEASAESL
+168 
-181 RQKKLLS
+181 KKLL
-188 EQNYYLRVQEEAK
+188 N
-201 KASAK
+201 
-206 EQESLKKIEVEQEAL
+206 
-221 RQKRLL
+221 
-227 SEQNY
+227 
-232 YLKTQEEV
+232 
-240 KKAAAKEKAL
+240 
-250 QQQAI
+250 
-255 DDAEKARQQSLL
+255 
-267 RVQNNYIKQQE
+267 
-278 AIAKAQQKAV
+278 
-288 DKQVASQNALNESNQ
+288 
-303 KAITLEQAKT
+303 LEQTRAK
-313 KYVSQG
+313 YISQG
-319 YSKTDSTRLARL
+319 FGKTDATRISRM
-331 EVSGAD
+331 EISGAD
-337 VTTIDNYKSA
+337 SSTLDNYKRA
-347 IDDTTKAAQA
+347 IEETNKAAQA
-357 LKPALDDAS
+357 LRPSFEKVTE
-366 ASHSD
+366 SHNK

-384 LSATIYGVM
+384 LSAAIYGVM
-393 TAITNLAV
+393 TAMTNLAV

-408 EYTAIQNR
+408 EYTSIQNR
-416 MKLYV
+416 MKLYIT
-421 KDANTIIEVNQKLAG
+421 DAKELGKVNSQLAQF
-436 YSMENNVGLRETAT
+436 SVENNVGLRETAT

-463 ANTTAITTVVDAFGK
+463 ANTAAITTVVDAFGK

-524 IAEGSGIAANKL
+524 IAEGSGIAADKL

-568 GITMEQ
+568 GVTMEQ

-589 FNEGAGITKA
+589 FNEGAGVTKA

-622 KDINDWFSANAGTI
+622 KDVNDWFSANAGTI
-636 NTVVEAF
+636 NTVVDAF

-658 VLATV
+658 VLATA

-670 QTSALAAAT
+670 QTSAMAAAT

-786 RVLLNYVQLRQMQ
+786 RVLLSYVQLRQMQ

-887 DKTKQLGEEAVI
+887 DKTEQLGDEAVI

-907 AEDFKKTIS
+907 AEDFKKAIK
-916 DSKDTLNIMQKYDL
+916 DSRDTLNIMQKFDL
-930 DEDSARKVVSS
+930 EESYARKVVTG
-941 VQATFDPLEQKA
+941 VRDTFDPLEQKA
-953 TDLTGT
+953 TELSDK
-959 IKGMNKQLSGMGN
+959 IKVLNKQLSGMDK
-972 ATPQQRKLMQERID
+972 ASPQAKSMQSNLD
-986 SSKESLKILQEQIK
+986 KAKESLSLMQQQIE
-1000 LGKDSQAANLVPYAK
+1000 LGKDSQAASLVPYAK
-1015 MAKAEED
+1015 LAKAEED

-1035 KSSDKLLKK
+1035 KASDKLLKK

-1150 LTLQKLMTNE
+1150 LALQKLMTNE

-1166 SLADQLSWYSSI
+1166 SLGDQLSWYSSI
-1178 NKMMKDGVSLEE
+1178 NKMLKDGVSLEE

-1209 SEKSLMNLMI
+1209 SEKSLMKLMI

-1236 TLNNAEKQRV
+1236 TLTNAEKQRV

-1266 NKMASD
+1266 NKIASD
-1272 PTLSPDQARK
+1272 PTLSPDQAKK

-1328 IGVLAKQQ
+1328 IGVLANQQ
-1336 QLLEIAKELSEE
+1336 RLLEIAKELAEE

-1387 TMSGGEQIKKLNEDI
+1387 TMSGGEQIKKLNEEIDA
-1402 EQAKLKGLDT
+1402 AKLKGLDT
-1412 TQQEFDLNLEMK
+1412 TQQEFDLNLEMQ

-1435 KAVSSALSLTKS
+1435 KAITSALSLTKS

-1479 DTIAMLALSLK
+1479 DTIKTMA
-1490 AHITDMLGF
+1490 I
-1499 TTGAAAKLAA
+1499 KLAGYAKDMAMFIGGIATKITAQMGLNVVQA
-1509 QGAVNVAKG
+1509 QGAVASAAQAPPPVGFAS
-1518 TEAVLSQGSGDPYTA
+1518 A
-1533 FPRMAAMAAAVA
+1533 AAMI
-1545 ALGVAIGSF
+1545 ALMAGIGIAIS
-1554 SGGSGGEYVDTSN
+1554 SGGSSGGEYVDTSN

-1583 IANSIDILSD
+1583 IANSIDLLSE

-1623 LRGDLGGDFSNLEFD
+1623 LRQETGQGFNITEGFNQNAIGGFLEKAGNSFFAGIGDFLGINKMLGGL
-1638 DMLTGVVGSA
+1638 L
-1648 TNFFV
+1648 
-1653 KVTNGIEKVL
+1653 
-1663 TFGLFDKLGIG
+1663 
-1674 GLGSSIVSSIVGGLF
+1674 GGLF
-1689 GKTSQK
+1689 GSKTTVKGQ
-1695 VMASGLYA
+1695 GLYGKN
-1703 DDQKLSDILS
+1703 QKLGDILS
-1713 NGINLKQYADVKTTK
+1713 KGFNLQEYVDIQTK
-1728 KSWFGSSSKTRT
+1728 KKTLGVTTSTKNKTKYSKAD
-1740 QYAEAD
+1740 AE
-1746 EELQQQ
+1746 LSNQ
-1752 FTLIFGGFYD
+1752 FTLIFKGFYD
-1762 SILSATYI
+1762 SILSATDI
-1770 LVADLST
+1770 LGADLSA

-1784 AVISIGKINLKGLS
+1784 AVVSIGKINLKGLS

-1811 AAADD
+1811 AAADS

-1823 GLEDF
+1823 SLEDF
-1828 QSVGEGYYETLV
+1828 QTVGEGYYETLV

-1863 NDIINKQADDL
+1863 TNIINKQADDL

-1895 MTDLVNSFDGT
+1895 MTDLVNTFDGS
-1906 AEEINDFINTLED
+1906 AEEITDFINTLED
-1919 LQDQL
+1919 LQEQL

-1977 IFGKELPADVKA
+1977 IFGKKLPADVKA

-2032 NALVKSLR
+2032 NALVQSLR

-2054 QPRNLDYLR
+2054 QPRNLAYLR
-2063 NEFNK
+2063 NEFES
-2068 ASELALQGD
+2068 ASVLAMQGD
-2077 TEAANRLISIGKDL
+2077 TEAANRLLTLGKDL
-2091 MSTSK
+2091 MQVSK
-2096 LYSVTGSDY
+2096 LYSVTGSEY
-2105 AKDLAYI
+2105 AKDLAMI
-2112 QSIATAV
+2112 QRAATV
-2119 ADLQESGL
+2119 SADVQENGL
-2127 GTSISSDLKPSTGTG
+2127 GTSISPTLTPSNATNIA
-2142 TTTPT
+2142 PT
-2147 VETVNNS
+2147 VETTNTS
-2154 TDARLDALSEKLEAG
+2154 TDTKLEAIREEFNAG
-2169 LFAIAKYTQDS
+2169 LFAIAKYTQDM
-2180 ASRLERWDDGGRMMV
+2180 ASRFERWDDGSRMLV
-2195 GIQPENGDTPI
+2195 GVQPENGDTPV
-2206 PVVVTP
+2206 PVTVVP

>member
-32 IGTKGKKASSDFES
+32 IGTKGKKASSEFVDG
-46 SQKKVQDSVKKTEKV
+46 QKKVTTSLGKTKKGTEDV
-61 STSAS
+61 LGA
-66 DKMIQ
+66 Q
-71 KQQTINQLLPYM
+71 NKQIDAY
-83 DKNTANLASSFWLV
+83 
-97 SKEAQSFNKYL
+97 
-108 DLLESNKA
+108 
-116 ITQQKKQVEG
+116 
-126 LAKEQAKASA
+126 
-136 SEEVARQKRLL
+136 
-147 ADQNYY
+147 
-153 QNVQEQARKTTNKEL
+153 
-168 ESLQKAEASAESL
+168 
-181 RQKKLLS
+181 KKLL
-188 EQNYYLRVQEEAK
+188 N
-201 KASAK
+201 
-206 EQESLKKIEVEQEAL
+206 
-221 RQKRLL
+221 
-227 SEQNY
+227 
-232 YLKTQEEV
+232 
-240 KKAAAKEKAL
+240 
-250 QQQAI
+250 
-255 DDAEKARQQSLL
+255 
-267 RVQNNYIKQQE
+267 
-278 AIAKAQQKAV
+278 
-288 DKQVASQNALNESNQ
+288 
-303 KAITLEQAKT
+303 LEQTRAK
-313 KYVSQG
+313 YISQG
-319 YSKTDSTRLARL
+319 FGKTDAIRISRM
-331 EVSGAD
+331 EISGAD
-337 VTTIDNYKSA
+337 STTLNNYKRA
-347 IDDTTKAAQA
+347 IEETNKAAQA
-357 LKPALDDAS
+357 LRPSFEKVTE
-366 ASHSD
+366 SHNK

-384 LSATIYGVM
+384 LSAAIYGVM
-393 TAITNLAV
+393 TAMTNLAV

-408 EYTAIQNR
+408 EYTSIQNR
-416 MKLYV
+416 MKLYIT
-421 KDANTIIEVNQKLAG
+421 DAKELGKVNSQLAQF
-436 YSMENNVGLRETAT
+436 SMENNVGLRETAT

-463 ANTTAITTVVDAFGK
+463 ANTAAITTVVDAFGK

-524 IAEGSGIAANKL
+524 IAEGSGIAADKL

-568 GITMEQ
+568 GVTMEQ
-574 GANAIKTGFLVAIGE
+574 GANAIKTGFLVTIGE

-636 NTVVEAF
+636 NTVVDAF

-658 VLATV
+658 VLATA

-786 RVLLNYVQLRQMQ
+786 RVLLSYVQLRQMQ

-887 DKTKQLGEEAVI
+887 DKTKQLGEEAIITGARV
-899 AGSKFNKM
+899 SKM
-907 AEDFKKTIS
+907 AEDFKKAIS
-916 DSKDTLNIMQKYDL
+916 DSKDTLNIMQKFDL
-930 DEDSARKVVSS
+930 DEASARKVVKS
-941 VQATFDPLEQKA
+941 VSDTFDPLEQKA
-953 TDLTGT
+953 TDLTS
-959 IKGMNKQLSGMGN
+959 KVKVLNKQLSGMDK
-972 ATPQQRKLMQERID
+972 ASPQAKVLQGYLDKA
-986 SSKESLKILQEQIK
+986 KESLAVTQAQIK
-1000 LGKDSQAANLVPYAK
+1000 LGKDSQAASLVPYAK
-1015 MAKAEED
+1015 LAKAEED

-1035 KSSDKLLKK
+1035 KASDKLLKK

-1125 QQKGASYAQSRAIAE
+1125 QQKGASYAQSRALAE
-1140 AGFREDADGL
+1140 AGFREDVDGL

-1178 NKMMKDGVSLEE
+1178 NKMLKDGVSLEE

-1209 SEKSLMNLMI
+1209 SEKSLMKLMI

-1266 NKMASD
+1266 NKIASD
-1272 PTLSPDQARK
+1272 PTLSPSQAK
-1282 LVEAEELTNY
+1282 ALVEAEELTNY

-1328 IGVLAKQQ
+1328 IGALANQQ
-1336 QLLEIAKELSEE
+1336 RLLEIAKELSEE

-1387 TMSGGEQIKKLNEDI
+1387 TMSGGEQIKKLNEEIDA
-1402 EQAKLKGLDT
+1402 AKLKGLDT
-1412 TQQEFDLNLEMK
+1412 TQQEFDLNLEMQ

-1533 FPRMAAMAAAVA
+1533 FARMAAMAAAVA

-1554 SGGSGGEYVDTSN
+1554 SGSSGGSYVDTSN

-1583 IANSIDILSD
+1583 IANSIDLLSD

-1623 LRGDLGGDFSNLEFD
+1623 LRQETGKGFNITEGFNQNMIGG
-1638 DMLTGVVGSA
+1638 T
-1648 TNFFV
+1648 
-1653 KVTNGIEKVL
+1653 IEK
-1663 TFGLFDKLGIG
+1663 TFSTLNTLSLGLFDTLSLGLFSSVGKL
-1674 GLGSSIVSSIVGGLF
+1674 LGGLF
-1689 GKTSQK
+1689 GTKTEVKGQ
-1695 VMASGLYA
+1695 GLFGGA
-1703 DDQKLSDILS
+1703 QSLGDILS
-1713 NGINLKQYADVKTTK
+1713 GGFDLQEYIDVQVKKKTLGVTTSTK
-1728 KSWFGSSSKTRT
+1728 NKTKF
-1740 QYAEAD
+1740 AEANK
-1746 EELQQQ
+1746 ELEKQ

-1762 SILSATYI
+1762 SILSATDI
-1770 LVADLST
+1770 LGANTDEVKT
-1777 VQTNLEN
+1777 KLEN
-1784 AVISIGKINLKGLS
+1784 AIINIGKIDLKGLN
-1798 GEEIQEKL
+1798 GEQIQEKL

-1811 AAADD
+1811 AAADS
-1816 LAKQAFG
+1816 LAQQGFA

-1828 QSVGEGYYETLV
+1828 QTVGEGYYETLI
-1840 KVASA
+1840 KVATG
-1845 VEEAAYYTDRLNV
+1845 VEQAKYFTDRLNV
-1858 TAINY
+1858 TAIEY
-1863 NDIINKQADDL
+1863 TDILNKQGDVA
-1874 ATEIIRQS
+1874 AEIVRQS
-1882 YLTKVG
+1882 VLLNNSTKD
-1888 ISTIKGG
+1888 IKGG
-1895 MTDLVNSFDGT
+1895 FYDLVNSFDGT
-1906 AEEINDFINTLED
+1906 AEELTDFVLTLRD

-1924 FMTGKSGDYLTS
+1924 FMTGKNADYLTS

-1977 IFGKELPADVKA
+1977 IFGKELPSDVKA
-1989 FRNLVSSIDITTE
+1989 FRNLVSSIDISTE
-2002 AGQKLYGQIIALA
+2002 AGQKLYGQILALA
-2015 PEFNDLQDALDS
+2015 PEFNDLQDALEA

-2032 NALVKSLR
+2032 NALVQSLR

-2054 QPRNLDYLR
+2054 QPRNLAYLR
-2063 NEFNK
+2063 NEFNR

-2077 TEAANRLISIGKDL
+2077 TEAANRLVSIGKDL
-2091 MSTSK
+2091 MSMSK
-2096 LYSVTGSDY
+2096 LYAVSGSDY
-2105 AKDLAYI
+2105 ARDLAFI
-2112 QSIATAV
+2112 QGVASTV
-2119 ADLQESGL
+2119 ADMQESGL
-2127 GTSISSDLKPSTGTG
+2127 GTSISPDLKPSTTTG

-2147 VETVNNS
+2147 LETTNTTMTTEMQSMREELN
-2154 TDARLDALSEKLEAG
+2154 AG
-2169 LFAIAKYTQDS
+2169 LFAIAKFVQNLDS
-2180 ASRLERWDDGGRMMV
+2180 RTERWDDGNRIMV
-2195 GIQPENGDTPI
+2195 GVIQETGDPKLNVT
-2206 PVVVTP
+2206 VV